1 MINHSYEWCSEQ
13 TFDQND
19 CYDLTDTGKVKSR
32 IQMLGDLIH
41 IPSLRNYFLS
51 TLGATGIVMAKS
63 REDILSIIDKLKENG
78 YSKEGIKDMKQLGS
92 IQLAYLPGTTLKN
105 VPIIDTKGDSIPFN
119 EIIRKPTIIF
129 LWSIYKSEHKQDHEL
144 IQELRLKYPEINFV
158 GINMDE
164 GETAAWRIA
173 VQKYG
178 YNKDFEYQ
186 IGPTRINKRF
196 FQYYLNK
203 LLFLDASGK
212 VIIGDA
218 FINSPEFESRI
229 LEFLNG

>member
-1 MINHSYEWCSEQ
+1 M
-13 TFDQND
+13 
-19 CYDLTDTGKVKSR
+19 V
-32 IQMLGDLIH
+32 GDLIH
-41 IPSLRNYFLS
+41 IPSLRKHFLS
-51 TLGATGIVMAKS
+51 KLGATGIIMAKS
-63 REDILSIIDKLKENG
+63 REDILATIEKLKENG
-78 YSKEGIKDMKQLGS
+78 YSEEGIKDMKQLGS
-92 IQLAYLPGTTLKN
+92 IQMAYLPGTTLKN
-105 VPIIDTKGDSIPFN
+105 VPIIDTKGDSIPFSQ
-119 EIIRKPTIIF
+119 IIRKPTIIF

-186 IGPTRINKRF
+186 IGPTRIDKKF